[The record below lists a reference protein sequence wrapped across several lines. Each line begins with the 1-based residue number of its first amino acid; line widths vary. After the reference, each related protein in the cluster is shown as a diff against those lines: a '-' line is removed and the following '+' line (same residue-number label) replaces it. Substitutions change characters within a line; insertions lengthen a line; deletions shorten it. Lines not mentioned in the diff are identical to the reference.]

1 MLVAFIRHGESELNR
16 QGVLDGNSEA
26 GLTEQGILQC
36 MQLGQWI
43 RHNLAEEAVIFS
55 SPMRRA
61 RESAEYIRTA
71 IAGKI
76 YIDDR
81 LGEAED
87 WAFAGKISNKYD
99 WDAEIGKSGVESAA
113 HIRRRAYQFLR
124 RSM

>member
-81 LGEAED
+81 LGEAE
-87 WAFAGKISNKYD
+87 FGHLQGKSVTDID
-99 WDAEIGKSGVESAA
+99 WDAEIGNPESNQL
-113 HIRRRAYQFLR
+113 HILDEGHISF
-124 RSM
+124 

>member
-61 RESAEYIRTA
+61 RDPPNTFEPQSQAKFILM
-71 IAGKI
+71 IA
-76 YIDDR
+76 
-81 LGEAED
+81 
-87 WAFAGKISNKYD
+87 
-99 WDAEIGKSGVESAA
+99 
-113 HIRRRAYQFLR
+113 
-124 RSM
+124 

>member
-81 LGEAED
+81 LGEAE
-87 WAFAGKISNKYD
+87 FGHLQGKSVTDID

-113 HIRRRAYQFLR
+113 HIRDRK
-124 RSM
+124 SVV